1 MEINNK
7 GYSYRIIQMS
17 KMYLNALNKRLNV
30 IANNIANADTPGFKR
45 SEITFEA
52 QLKRAIEREN
62 YKGFQAKV
70 SSERHIPFVIPI
82 NWENVEAKRVVDYST
97 TMRND
102 GNNVDIEKE
111 MTDLSK
117 NNLMFQ
123 TILDLLKNNY
133 NLINLSLK

>member
-1 MEINNK
+1 MELNNK

-17 KMYLNALNKRLNV
+17 KMYLSALNKRLNV
-30 IANNIANADTPGFKR
+30 IADNIANADTPGFKR
-45 SEITFEA
+45 SEVTFEA

-62 YKGFQAKV
+62 YRGFQAKV
-70 SSERHIPFVIPI
+70 SRERHIPFVIPI
-82 NWENVEAKRVVDYST
+82 NWEKVEAKRVVDYAT

-117 NNLMFQ
+117 NNLVFQ
-123 TILDLLKNNY
+123 TVIDLLKNNY

>member
-1 MEINNK
+1 MELNNK

-17 KMYLNALNKRLNV
+17 KMYLSALNKRLNV
-30 IANNIANADTPGFKR
+30 IADNIANVDTPGFKR

-62 YKGFQAKV
+62 YQGFQAKV
-70 SSERHIPFVIPI
+70 SRQRHIPFVIPI
-82 NWENVEAKRVVDYST
+82 KWEEVQAKRVVDYST

-117 NNLMFQ
+117 NNLVFQ
-123 TILDLLKNNY
+123 TVMELLKNNY

>member
-62 YKGFQAKV
+62 
-70 SSERHIPFVIPI
+70 
-82 NWENVEAKRVVDYST
+82 
-97 TMRND
+97 
-102 GNNVDIEKE
+102 
-111 MTDLSK
+111 
-117 NNLMFQ
+117 
-123 TILDLLKNNY
+123 
-133 NLINLSLK
+133 